1 MNYRDQMIRLTQ
13 GAADHFVH
21 SIKAMPAEKLEWS
34 VNDAGRTAMDQ
45 FREIAQ
51 SPMWAVP
58 LLKARSFPPFDPE
71 VMAKAKEERDQ
82 WDLATC
88 ETRYR
93 ENLEALYAEI
103 RALPDDELAIEI
115 VLPFA
120 GGITQSMADIM
131 AYPYWNTVYHLGQIN
146 FIQILYGDHEM
157 R

>member
-1 MNYRDQMIRLTQ
+1 MTYKDQIIRLTQ
-13 GAADHFVH
+13 GAVEHFLR
-21 SIKAMPAEKLEWS
+21 SLKSMPTDKLEWS
-34 VNDAGRTAMDQ
+34 VNDLGRTPMDQ

-51 SPMWAVP
+51 SPTWTVP

-71 VMAKAKEERDQ
+71 RFAQAKSERDT

-88 ETRYR
+88 EAKLR
-93 ENLEALYAEI
+93 ENLELLYAEI
-103 RALPDDELAIEI
+103 RAFPDDELSTEI

-146 FIQILYGDHEM
+146 FVQILYGDNEM